1 MSKFKNALAAVL
13 VVVIAGVMSAEQA
26 TMVADSMRYDPAAS
40 VITASGSVHI
50 THPDGEIFG
59 DNGAGSVDGRD
70 FEIHGDVKGH
80 FRDKDGISVDMK
92 CADAYL
98 KTGNDDTR
106 TLTAKG
112 SATLTKRA
120 EKISADSITWQ
131 SSGDRYAAFGSVLG
145 DFETYSVDADAVSRD
160 ARIFSASAVRKFY
173 EKARKIT
180 MSANNADGV
189 IVNERISELVATGNV
204 VITAPD
210 KNGDMT
216 RVTGGKGVYSQGDS
230 TVIVTGAATIT
241 QTGRKLNS
249 ERIVYYIDTGHI
261 DATGNPALTFET
273 ERKNK

>member
-1 MSKFKNALAAVL
+1 MSKLKNAFAAAMVF
-13 VVVIAGVMSAEQA
+13 VIAGAISAEQA

-40 VITASGSVHI
+40 VITASGSVHV

-59 DNGAGSVDGRD
+59 DNGSGSVDGRN
-70 FEIHGDVKGH
+70 FEIHGGVRGNFK
-80 FRDKDGISVDMK
+80 DKDGVPVNIQ

-98 KTGNDDTR
+98 NTGDDDTH

-120 EKISADSITWQ
+120 EKLSADSIIWN
-131 SSGDRYAAFGSVLG
+131 SSGDRYSALGGVMG
-145 DFETYSVDADAVSRD
+145 DFETYAVDADVVSRD
-160 ARIFSASAVRKFY
+160 AQIFYARAVRKFY

-180 MSANNADGV
+180 MSADKADGV
-189 IVNERISELVATGNV
+189 IVNERISELVATGGV

-210 KNGDMT
+210 KNGNMT
-216 RVTGGKGVYSQGDS
+216 RATGGKSVYSLDKG
-230 TVIVTGAATIT
+230 TVVVTGRATIT

-249 ERIVYYIDTGHI
+249 ERIVYYVDTGRI

-273 ERKNK
+273 ERGK